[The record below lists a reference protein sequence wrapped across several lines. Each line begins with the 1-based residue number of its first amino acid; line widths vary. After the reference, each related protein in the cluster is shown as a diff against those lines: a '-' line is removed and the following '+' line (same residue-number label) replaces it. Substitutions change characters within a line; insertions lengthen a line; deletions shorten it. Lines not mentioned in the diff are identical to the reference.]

1 MMTGVTMVISVESMT
16 ACTAA
21 FMLALSPITG
31 SCEGRTLL
39 LCSGDNERQIIFVWD
54 DEGPLPP
61 RSHKGASKACHA
73 CMFDKRK
80 AKPEHS
86 QEADDA

>member
-1 MMTGVTMVISVESMT
+1 MVASVESIT

-21 FMLALSPITG
+21 FMLALSPVIG

-39 LCSGDNERQIIFVWD
+39 LCNGDNGRHIIFVWD

-61 RSHKGASKACHA
+61 QPRKEASKACHA

-80 AKPEHS
+80 AKLERGE
-86 QEADDA
+86 EADDA